1 MYSAELTDVLAQAQ
15 QLLWM
20 LARYD
25 VEGLSDQRRH
35 VLRRL
40 REVEI
45 RASELGVPDLYLQ
58 ILQNE
63 APKFIQS
70 SYDEG

>member
-1 MYSAELTDVLAQAQ
+1 MYSAELTDVLLQAQ
-15 QLLWM
+15 HLLWM

-25 VEGLSDQRRH
+25 VEGLSDQRRQ

-40 REVEI
+40 REAEA

-58 ILQNE
+58 VLQNE
-63 APKFIQS
+63 VPKFIQS